1 MAKFK
6 LSNTAKEDLIRIHH
20 FGVSKFGVQQADKYF
35 NDFFT
40 AFENI
45 AERPFSFESVD
56 FIKTGYRRCV
66 SGSDSI
72 YFRVANG
79 TVEIMTIIGKQD
91 LEKLN
96 SGS

>member
-20 FGVSKFGVQQADKYF
+20 FGVSNFGMQQADKYF

-72 YFRVANG
+72 YFRVTND
-79 TVEIMTIIGKQD
+79 TIEIMTVIGQQD
-91 LEKLN
+91 LEKLK
-96 SGS
+96 SS